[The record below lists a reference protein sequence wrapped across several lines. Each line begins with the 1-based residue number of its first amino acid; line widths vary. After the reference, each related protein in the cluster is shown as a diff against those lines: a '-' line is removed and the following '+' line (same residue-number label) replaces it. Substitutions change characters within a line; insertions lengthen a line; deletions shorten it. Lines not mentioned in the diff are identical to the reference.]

1 MYPKHC
7 KQFCIT
13 ITNMFPKHCKQF
25 LIIIT
30 NMFPKHSMD
39 AQRNTQHT
47 SLSLVSCTDI
57 DEVSLHEFQFIL
69 LLRGVREQH
78 LVRLG
83 KRGEENREGRRGEK
97 GGGGGRGRREG
108 EEGE

>member
-1 MYPKHC
+1 
-7 KQFCIT
+7 
-13 ITNMFPKHCKQF
+13 
-25 LIIIT
+25 
-30 NMFPKHSMD
+30 MD

-97 GGGGGRGRREG
+97 GEEGEEGGGGGGGGGRVK
-108 EEGE
+108 